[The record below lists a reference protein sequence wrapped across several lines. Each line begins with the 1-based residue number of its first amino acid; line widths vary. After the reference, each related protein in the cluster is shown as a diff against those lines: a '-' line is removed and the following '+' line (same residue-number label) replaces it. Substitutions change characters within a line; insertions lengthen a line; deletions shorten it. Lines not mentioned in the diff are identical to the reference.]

1 MTRETSVID
10 PAKLAAR
17 LRAGQNRAF
26 TGRASLTVGEAAFKA
41 LRLDQ
46 VERVS
51 LTPVGMDEAEVIDTT
66 PAPTPAPPPEPA
78 APPPPDPALVLAQAQ
93 AQAHAAG
100 VTEGHS
106 KGVAEGRAQAMAEL
120 DAARAAFLAAAKGL
134 GTTAPDLSDQIAA
147 LMAAA
152 VRDLAAQR
160 AGQAID
166 ALPAPF
172 IERIAAL
179 ADRVAQGMRTV
190 TLRLNPDDLTA
201 IAPHLAGTDLDGAT
215 LTPDPALKRGDVEV
229 RADGIRLAD
238 VLGA

>member
-1 MTRETSVID
+1 MTHENSVID

-17 LRAGQNRAF
+17 LRAGQNRTF
-26 TGRASLTVGEAAFKA
+26 TSRAPLTVGEAAFKA

-51 LTPVGMDEAEVIDTT
+51 LAPVKVVEAEWVE
-66 PAPTPAPPPEPA
+66 EPA
-78 APPPPDPALVLAQAQ
+78 AAAAPNEPVAPPPPDPAIVLAEAQ
-93 AQAHAAG
+93 ARGHAAG
-100 VTEGHS
+100 LAEGHA
-106 KGVAEGRAQAMAEL
+106 KGMAEGRAQALAEL
-120 DAARAAFLAAAKGL
+120 DAARAAFVAAAKGL
-134 GTTAPDLSDQIAA
+134 SHAGPDLSDQIAA
-147 LMAAA
+147 LMASA

-166 ALPAPF
+166 AMPKPF
-172 IERIAAL
+172 IARIAKL
-179 ADRVAQGMRTV
+179 ADRVAQGIRTV
-190 TLRLNPDDLTA
+190 TLRLNPDDLSA

-215 LTPDPALKRGDVEV
+215 LTPDPALNRGDVEV

>member
-1 MTRETSVID
+1 MTRENSVID

-26 TGRASLTVGEAAFKA
+26 TGRAPLTVGEAAFKA

-46 VERVS
+46 VERIS
-51 LTPVGMDEAEVIDTT
+51 LTPVEVIEAEWVEEAT
-66 PAPTPAPPPEPA
+66 PAEVPPAPA
-78 APPPPDPALVLAQAQ
+78 APPSPDPAKLLAEAQAQ
-93 AQAHAAG
+93 GHVAGLSEGHAKG
-100 VTEGHS
+100 VT
-106 KGVAEGRAQAMAEL
+106 EGRAQAMAEL
-120 DAARAAFLAAAKGL
+120 EAARTAFLAAARGL
-134 GTTAPDLSDQIAA
+134 GTAAPDLSDQIAA
-147 LMAAA
+147 LMSSA

-166 ALPAPF
+166 ALPKPF
-172 IERIAAL
+172 VTRIAKL

-215 LTPDPALKRGDVEV
+215 LTPDPALNRGDVEV

>member
-1 MTRETSVID
+1 MTRENSVID

-26 TGRASLTVGEAAFKA
+26 TGRAPLTVGEAAFKA

-51 LTPVGMDEAEVIDTT
+51 LTPVEVVEAEWVED
-66 PAPTPAPPPEPA
+66 PAPAEIAPEPA
-78 APPPPDPALVLAQAQ
+78 APPPPDPAKLLAEAQAQ
-93 AQAHAAG
+93 GHAAG
-100 VTEGHS
+100 LTEGHA
-106 KGVAEGRAQAMAEL
+106 KGVAEGRAQALAEL
-120 DAARAAFLAAAKGL
+120 ETARAAFLAAAKGL
-134 GTTAPDLSDQIAA
+134 GTAAPDLSDQIAA
-147 LMAAA
+147 LMASA

-166 ALPAPF
+166 ALPKPF
-172 IERIAAL
+172 VARIAKL

-215 LTPDPALKRGDVEV
+215 LTPDPALNRGDVEV

>member
-1 MTRETSVID
+1 MTRENSVID

-26 TGRASLTVGEAAFKA
+26 TGRAPLTVGEAAFKA

-51 LTPVGMDEAEVIDTT
+51 LTPVEVVEADWTEEVAQIETP
-66 PAPTPAPPPEPA
+66 PAPT
-78 APPPPDPALVLAQAQ
+78 APPPPDLAKLLAEAQAQ
-93 AQAHAAG
+93 GHAAG
-100 VTEGHS
+100 LTEGHT
-106 KGVAEGRAQAMAEL
+106 KGVEEGRALALAEL
-120 DAARAAFLAAAKGL
+120 DAARAAFVAAAKGL
-134 GTTAPDLSDQIAA
+134 GTAAPDLSDQIAA
-147 LMAAA
+147 LIASA

-166 ALPAPF
+166 ALPKPF
-172 IERIAAL
+172 VARITKL

-215 LTPDPALKRGDVEV
+215 LTPDPALKRGDIEV

>member
-1 MTRETSVID
+1 MSNENSVID

-26 TGRASLTVGEAAFKA
+26 TGRPPLTVGEAAFKA

-51 LTPVGMDEAEVIDTT
+51 LTPVTLVEAEWVEEPP
-66 PAPTPAPPPEPA
+66 PAAAPPEPA
-78 APPPPDPALVLAQAQ
+78 APPPPDPAKMLAEAQARG
-93 AQAHAAG
+93 HAAG
-100 VTEGHS
+100 LAEGQA
-106 KGVAEGRAQAMAEL
+106 KGVAEGRAQALAEL
-120 DAARAAFLAAAKGL
+120 DAARAAFVAAAKGL
-134 GTTAPDLSDQIAA
+134 SHASPDLSDQIAA
-147 LMAAA
+147 LLASA

-166 ALPAPF
+166 TLPKPF
-172 IERIAAL
+172 IARIARL
-179 ADRVAQGMRTV
+179 ADRVAQGIRTV

-215 LTPDPALKRGDVEV
+215 LTPDPALNRGDVEV

-238 VLGA
+238 VLGV

>member
-1 MTRETSVID
+1 MTRENSVID

-26 TGRASLTVGEAAFKA
+26 TGRAPLTVGEAAFKA

-51 LTPVGMDEAEVIDTT
+51 LTPVEVVEADWTEETVPVET
-66 PAPTPAPPPEPA
+66 PPAPA
-78 APPPPDPALVLAQAQ
+78 APPPPDPAKLLAEAQAQ
-93 AQAHAAG
+93 GHAAG
-100 VTEGHS
+100 LTEGHA

-120 DAARAAFLAAAKGL
+120 EAARTAFLAAARGL
-134 GTTAPDLSDQIAA
+134 GTAAPDLSDQIAA
-147 LMAAA
+147 LMSSA

-166 ALPAPF
+166 ALPKPF
-172 IERIAAL
+172 ITRIAKL

-190 TLRLNPDDLTA
+190 TLRLNPDDLIA

-215 LTPDPALKRGDVEV
+215 LTPDPALNRGDVEV